1 MEPTGAAPR
10 KTAGKKW
17 LGTVLVV
24 AVFVMGFVVGDLTT
38 SRHGAQANVAYSKL
52 KLFGDV
58 LSIIQSSYVEE
69 VNVDNLVKGAVNGM
83 VQTLDPHSSYLT
95 PDMLKQVE
103 VETKGT
109 FGGLG
114 IEIGMKDGFLTV
126 IAPIEDTPAA
136 RAGLQAGDKII
147 RIENESTKNMNVMD
161 AVKRLRGEPG
171 SKVTIT
177 IVRESLPEPKV
188 YTLTRDIIKVKS
200 VKSKSMG
207 DGIGYIRLAQFQL
220 DSHQEVER
228 ALQGFLK
235 EKGGMK
241 GLILDL
247 RNNPGGLLDQA
258 VRIADEFVDSGLI
271 VYTDGRI
278 EAQKTKY
285 AAHKEGTY
293 TGFPIVVLVNAGSA
307 SASEIVAGALQD
319 HGRAI
324 VIGQR
329 TFGKASVQTIL
340 PLEDGSA
347 LRLTTARYYTPNG
360 RSIQAKG
367 IEPDIVVADGKEPP
381 EGHPG
386 MLREKDI
393 ERHLKGDGEEP
404 PAIITFPKEGK
415 KDDRDGGKKETPQD
429 TEVRK
434 DDAKDPQLDRAVELL
449 KGWEIFKSR
458 FIDRKKA
465 S

>member
-1 MEPTGAAPR
+1 MEQGGTFSR
-10 KTAGKKW
+10 KGRKRKW
-17 LGTVLVV
+17 LGTAAVV
-24 AVFVMGFVVGDLTT
+24 AVFIAGFIVGDLST
-38 SRHGAQANVAYSKL
+38 SRPAAQATVAYSKL
-52 KLFGDV
+52 KVFGDV
-58 LSIIQSSYVEE
+58 LSLIQSSYVEE
-69 VNVDNLVKGAVNGM
+69 VKMDNLVKGAITGM

-95 PDMLKQVE
+95 PEMLKQVE
-103 VETKGT
+103 VETKGI

-114 IEIGMKDGFLTV
+114 IEIGVKDGLLTI

-136 RAGLQAGDKII
+136 RAGLQSGDKIV
-147 RIENESTKNMNVMD
+147 RIENDSTKNMNVMD

-171 SKVTIT
+171 TQVTIT
-177 IVRESLPEPKV
+177 IVRESLPEPKP
-188 YTLTRDIIKVKS
+188 YTLTRELIKIKS
-200 VKSKSMG
+200 VKSRPLS
-207 DGIGYIRLAQFQL
+207 DGIGYIRLAQFQQ

-228 ALQGFLK
+228 ALQEFIK
-235 EKGGMK
+235 VKGGLK
-241 GLILDL
+241 GLVLDL

-258 VRIADEFVDSGLI
+258 VRVADEFVESGLI
-271 VYTDGRI
+271 VYTDGRV

-285 AAHKEGTY
+285 AARKEGTH

-324 VIGQR
+324 IIGQR

-340 PLEDGSA
+340 PMEDGSA

-367 IEPDIVVADGKEPP
+367 IEPDIVVEDGREAP
-381 EGHPG
+381 GTHPG
-386 MLREKDI
+386 PMREKDI
-393 ERHLKGDGEEP
+393 ERHLMGEGEEGP
-404 PAIITFPKEGK
+404 GEKTVPAV
-415 KDDRDGGKKETPQD
+415 GKKEEKGRPQK
-429 TEVRK
+429 EPSPGQEARK

-449 KGWEIFKSR
+449 KGWEIFKTR
-458 FIDRKKA
+458 FIDKRKA